1 MGATTRILAAVCP
14 DLAATG
20 SPLLPALGLAVVLIA
35 LGLAL
40 LIIARRSPRAA
51 VAIVVLLA
59 LPVAVLGIGSDTAHA
74 QVTNSTDCL
83 PSSPPAPNP
92 SPQVSGTAQVVVVQ
106 TSTNTGLAPGVAAST
121 LTGQVL
127 NKSTE
132 SVYVNDVTVTIT
144 GVTKASQGVAGP
156 CDSSDYEVVG
166 ARMAVGAV
174 VVPGANVA
182 FSGAMVGFVN
192 KPVNQDACKGATV
205 SLGYVST

>member
-20 SPLLPALGLAVVLIA
+20 SPLLGALGLAVVLMA

-40 LIIARRSPRAA
+40 LILARRSPRAA

-74 QVTNSTDCL
+74 QGTNSTECL
-83 PSSPPAPNP
+83 PSSPTAPNP

-106 TSTNTGLAPGVAAST
+106 TSTNEGLAPGVAAST
-121 LTGQVL
+121 LTGQVR

-132 SVYVNDVTVTIT
+132 TVYVNDVTVTIT
-144 GVTKASQGVAGP
+144 GVTKAPEAVAGS
-156 CDSSDYEVVG
+156 CNASDYEIIG

-174 VVPGANVA
+174 VAPRDDVA
-182 FSGAMVGFVN
+182 FSGASIGFVD

-205 SLGYVST
+205 SLGYLST

>member
-1 MGATTRILAAVCP
+1 MSATTRILAAVCP

-20 SPLLPALGLAVVLIA
+20 SPLLGALGLAVVLMA

-40 LIIARRSPRAA
+40 QIIARRSPRAA

-74 QVTNSTDCL
+74 QVTNSTECL
-83 PSSPPAPNP
+83 ASSPTAPNP
-92 SPQVSGTAQVVVVQ
+92 RPQVSGTAQVVVEQ
-106 TSTNTGLAPGVAAST
+106 TSTNEGLAPGVAAST

-132 SVYVNDVTVTIT
+132 TVYVNDVTVTIT
-144 GVTKASQGVAGP
+144 GVMKAPQAVAGP
-156 CDSSDYEVVG
+156 CNASDYEIIG
-166 ARMAVGAV
+166 ARMAVGTV
-174 VVPGANVA
+174 VAPGDDVA
-182 FSGAMVGFVN
+182 FSGASIGFVD